1 MDSKNN
7 KKPMTEAQKK
17 ARLINLQRGREVR
30 KQKQESKGKEYDLS
44 SESSQSDSESDNEA
58 FVISRKKKIVP
69 KDVVERSRKSVHM
82 EQPQNTNNY
91 QKDFDELRNMVQ
103 ELAVL
108 QKKNKAK
115 SSKRSNGGTK
125 IVVLPQN
132 NSHASK
138 NNSQSSKNDDGTM
151 DFLRKSLGL

>member
-7 KKPMTEAQKK
+7 KKPITEAQKK
-17 ARLINLQRGREVR
+17 ARLINLQKGREVR

-58 FVISRKKKIVP
+58 FVISRKKKVVP
-69 KDVVERSRKSVHM
+69 KEVVERSRKSVHM

-103 ELAVL
+103 DLAAL
-108 QKKNKAK
+108 QKK
-115 SSKRSNGGTK
+115 TK
-125 IVVLPQN
+125 LNHQKDLMVALKLLFYLKIIHMLLKIIHNLVKMMMVLWI
-132 NSHASK
+132 
-138 NNSQSSKNDDGTM
+138 
-151 DFLRKSLGL
+151 F

>member
-17 ARLINLQRGREVR
+17 ARLINLQKGREVR

-44 SESSQSDSESDNEA
+44 SDSQSDSESDNEA
-58 FVISRKKKIVP
+58 FVISRKKKVVP
-69 KDVVERSRKSVHM
+69 KEVVERSRKSVHM

-103 ELAVL
+103 ELAAL
-108 QKKNKAK
+108 QKKNKAN

-125 IVVLPQN
+125 IVGLPQN